1 MSAPPIPVAP
11 PSAAPVAASPDLPT
25 LPIYRLSVAQYH
37 AMIQTGILTDDDP
50 VELIRGWLVPKMP
63 KHPPHRVCTRKVR
76 RNLERVLPSGWYAE
90 AQELVTLTDS
100 EPEPDVSVAREELS
114 EDVARN
120 PEAADVALVVEVSDS
135 TLARDRGNKKQLYA
149 EARIPVYWI
158 VNLEDGQIEVYTN
171 PSGPAPQPDY
181 GSQQIF
187 GPADDVP
194 VVIAGQEVARIPVR
208 DLLP

>member
-1 MSAPPIPVAP
+1 M
-11 PSAAPVAASPDLPT
+11 
-25 LPIYRLSVAQYH
+25 PIYRLSVAQYH

-50 VELIRGWLVPKMP
+50 VELIRGWLVLKMP

-76 RNLERVLPSGWYAE
+76 RNLERVLPPGWYAE
-90 AQELVTLTDS
+90 AQEPVTLTDS

-114 EDVARN
+114 EDVTRN
-120 PEAADVALVVEVSDS
+120 PEAADVSLVVEVSDS
-135 TLARDRGNKKQLYA
+135 TLARDRGSKKQLYA

-158 VNLEDGQIEVYTN
+158 VNLEDGQIEVYTD

-181 GSQQIF
+181 GNQRTF
-187 GPADDVP
+187 GPTDEVP

-208 DLLP
+208 HLLP